1 MNEREIIIVRFFR
14 KNTLKILAFIWLT
27 WLITDLS
34 DTIVRRFDRIERKI
48 DRIDKFTDLNYE
60 CLREKL
66 DSLKKEIQISGEV
79 LWDSQA
85 LTRAHIHV
93 SHIDTVRIANSL
105 AGFDNDHIKPIDYVE
120 ILKSFRKASDDIH
133 KEKME
138 KHEK

>member
-34 DTIVRRFDRIERKI
+34 DTIVRRFDTIKHKIERL
-48 DRIDKFTDLNYE
+48 DKFTDLNYE

-66 DSLKKEIQISGEV
+66 DSLEKEIKNTGQV
-79 LWDSQA
+79 LWDSEA
-85 LTRAHIHV
+85 LTRAHIYVHHV
-93 SHIDTVRIANSL
+93 DSVKIANSL
-105 AGFDNDHIKPIDYVE
+105 SGFDNDHIKPIDYVE
-120 ILKSFRKASDDIH
+120 ILKSFRKANDDIH